1 MRQDWGIN
9 WGRAAFKAAAFSCQE
24 SFILALSNLALFQY
38 LMHRFIRDFGHRRLS
53 STKDL
58 YIIVLDHCVR
68 QQLLGG
74 ILQFGLNAGAVA
86 VGNLDVKYLALAHT
100 RDAVDAERSQRT
112 LDRLALGI
120 ENAGFQRH
128 SDLSFHGTLR
138 RPVDNGESGKP
149 QPSVSLRSKSTTY
162 PVL

>member
-9 WGRAAFKAAAFSCQE
+9 WGRAAFEAAAFSCQE

-38 LMHRFIRDFGHRRLS
+38 LMHHRRLS

-100 RDAVDAERSQRT
+100 RDAVDAERSQRP

-128 SDLSFHGTLR
+128 GDLSFHGNLR

-149 QPSVSLRSKSTTY
+149 QPSVSLR
-162 PVL
+162 